1 MPCSFKFKAG
11 DLPSLESL
19 EIAIRHSVSGQ
30 HLARSPS
37 YITSPFFQHISQFPL
52 LFDHYLKST
61 CSILIPCDDQHNP
74 FRIFLPQMALHPSGE
89 QLLAVVI
96 ALSAAH
102 HAAVTSNMAPRN
114 LISTL
119 LSMAMLRLSTSLHN
133 PTEVSMSD
141 IALATS
147 LSMAS
152 YHMISSDVKNWHS
165 YLEQSRQI
173 IHHRRRYQGGRS
185 AIEST
190 SIRTFLF
197 KWFAYLE
204 VVAGV
209 RDIALNKPN
218 YESAVSFVAD
228 VTGCPKS
235 LRTEFWQPS
244 RFDTLDSFASAL
256 LPLLLRI
263 GKLAHQK
270 RAATHMCID
279 IHQNKEFLTA
289 VEELE
294 RDLLSLEVEHLIL
307 PIEQCDAELR
317 ACNAAFTS
325 AARLHIQR
333 RLRDMVSEQV
343 SGTVQEIFNAIEQ
356 IPVGSHPGNLLL
368 YPLFSAG
375 IEARGKLRDYAHFR
389 MTELEKT
396 GFENITR
403 ARKVMLET
411 WNFNG
416 FVRWE
421 DLMAGTGWDLNL
433 D

>member
-1 MPCSFKFKAG
+1 
-11 DLPSLESL
+11 
-19 EIAIRHSVSGQ
+19 
-30 HLARSPS
+30 
-37 YITSPFFQHISQFPL
+37 
-52 LFDHYLKST
+52 
-61 CSILIPCDDQHNP
+61 
-74 FRIFLPQMALHPSGE
+74 MALHPSGE
-89 QLLAVVI
+89 QLLAVVL

-102 HAAVTSNMAPRN
+102 HAAVTSNMVPRN

-133 PTEVSMSD
+133 PTEISMN

-152 YHMISSDVKNWHS
+152 YHMISSKVKNWHS
-165 YLEQSRQI
+165 YVAHSRQI
-173 IHHRRRYQGGRS
+173 IHHRWRSQGARS

-190 SIRTFLF
+190 SIRRFLS

-218 YESAVSFVAD
+218 YESAASFVAD
-228 VTGCPKS
+228 VTRRPES

-244 RFDTLDSFASAL
+244 RFDTLDSFASTL
-256 LPLLLRI
+256 PPLLLRI

-270 RAATHMCID
+270 CAVTHMCID
-279 IHQNKEFLTA
+279 IRQNKGFLTA

-294 RDLLSLEVEHLIL
+294 RDLLSVEVEHLIL

-317 ACNAAFTS
+317 ACNVAFAS

-333 RLRDMVSEQV
+333 RLPDMDSEQV

-368 YPLFSAG
+368 YQCCQ
-375 IEARGKLRDYAHFR
+375 LRIF
-389 MTELEKT
+389 
-396 GFENITR
+396 
-403 ARKVMLET
+403 
-411 WNFNG
+411 
-416 FVRWE
+416 
-421 DLMAGTGWDLNL
+421 
-433 D
+433 